1 MSTVFYDFR
10 GGFSPIFTLF
20 PRFFS
25 TNCHNAQ
32 KQTAKIGIIAYFT
45 IILKYGIIIG
55 GVARTAFPKI
65 KTKLKTRKEINTM
78 SEEIK
83 NTKAENAL
91 YNMAA
96 NLVTEIEKVVV
107 GKHNE
112 VVLLVT
118 AMLSGTHVL
127 IEDVPGVGKTTLA
140 SAIAK
145 AAGLQFKRAQFT
157 PDVMASDI
165 TGFNMYNRKTE
176 EFEFHEGLAMTN
188 IMLADEINRASPKT
202 QSALLEAME
211 EHKVTVDGVS
221 YPMPEP
227 FMVIATQNPS
237 GFVGTYPL
245 PEAQLDRFAM
255 KLSMGYPSVREEIA
269 IISDRK
275 KVDPSS
281 KIETVASATMIEKLR
296 DAVKNVHIDDAIY
309 EYIVS
314 LVVATRN
321 SEYLTLG
328 SSPRG
333 SLALMKTA
341 QAYAFMMGRD
351 YVLPEDVAMLYKRVI
366 GHRITLRQE
375 AKLNRITAT
384 DVLDNILRK
393 TEAPFISKK

>member
-1 MSTVFYDFR
+1 MRS
-10 GGFSPIFTLF
+10 
-20 PRFFS
+20 
-25 TNCHNAQ
+25 
-32 KQTAKIGIIAYFT
+32 AKIGIIAYFT

-65 KTKLKTRKEINTM
+65 KTKLKNRKEINTM

-91 YNMAA
+91 YTMAA

-118 AMLSGTHVL
+118 ALLSGTHVL

-269 IISDRK
+269 IISDRRQTPGRYFGSMGWM
-275 KVDPSS
+275 VSANS
-281 KIETVASATMIEKLR
+281 MRET
-296 DAVKNVHIDDAIY
+296 
-309 EYIVS
+309 
-314 LVVATRN
+314 
-321 SEYLTLG
+321 
-328 SSPRG
+328 
-333 SLALMKTA
+333 
-341 QAYAFMMGRD
+341 
-351 YVLPEDVAMLYKRVI
+351 
-366 GHRITLRQE
+366 
-375 AKLNRITAT
+375 
-384 DVLDNILRK
+384 
-393 TEAPFISKK
+393 

>member
-1 MSTVFYDFR
+1 MAEEFVNQHS
-10 GGFSPIFTLF
+10 
-20 PRFFS
+20 
-25 TNCHNAQ
+25 
-32 KQTAKIGIIAYFT
+32 
-45 IILKYGIIIG
+45 
-55 GVARTAFPKI
+55 
-65 KTKLKTRKEINTM
+65 KTDG
-78 SEEIK
+78 
-83 NTKAENAL
+83 AHYA
-91 YNMAA
+91 MAA

-227 FMVIATQNPS
+227 FMVIATQNPT

-245 PEAQLDRFAM
+245 PEAQLDRFALR
-255 KLSMGYPSVREEIA
+255 LSMGYPTPEQEIA
-269 IISDRK
+269 IIAGRVGKNPLDKVEPVLNADSINYIRNTVAK
-275 KVDPSS
+275 IKVDEQICS
-281 KIETVASATMIEKLR
+281 
-296 DAVKNVHIDDAIY
+296 
-309 EYIVS
+309 YIVA
-314 LVVATRN
+314 LITATRKHP
-321 SEYLTLG
+321 SFSLG
-328 SSPRG
+328 ASPRA
-333 SLALMKTA
+333 SLALMRTP
-341 QAYAFMMGRD
+341 R
-351 YVLPEDVAMLYKRVI
+351 ESS
-366 GHRITLRQE
+366 
-375 AKLNRITAT
+375 
-384 DVLDNILRK
+384 
-393 TEAPFISKK
+393 SKEGFSRM

>member
-1 MSTVFYDFR
+1 M
-10 GGFSPIFTLF
+10 
-20 PRFFS
+20 
-25 TNCHNAQ
+25 A
-32 KQTAKIGIIAYFT
+32 
-45 IILKYGIIIG
+45 
-55 GVARTAFPKI
+55 
-65 KTKLKTRKEINTM
+65 
-78 SEEIK
+78 EEIVS
-83 NTKAENAL
+83 NAKSDNN
-91 YNMAA
+91 YYTMAA

-118 AMLSGTHVL
+118 ALLSGTHVL

-140 SAIAK
+140 ATIAK

-255 KLSMGYPSVREEIA
+255 KLSMGYPSTREEIA

-275 KVDPSS
+275 LVDPST
-281 KIETVASATMIEKLR
+281 KIETVTNPNSLEKLR
-296 DAVKNVHIDDAIY
+296 NEVKKVHIDDAIY
-309 EYIVS
+309 AYIVA
-314 LVVATRN
+314 LVAATRN
-321 SEYLTLG
+321 SEYLSLG

-341 QAYAFMMGRD
+341 QAYAFMMNRE
-351 YVLPEDVAMLYKRVI
+351 YVLPEDVAVLYKRVI

-375 AKLNRITAT
+375 AKLNKITAN
-384 DVLDNILRK
+384 DVLEDILRR
-393 TEAPFISKK
+393 TEAPYLGKK

>member
-1 MSTVFYDFR
+1 M
-10 GGFSPIFTLF
+10 
-20 PRFFS
+20 
-25 TNCHNAQ
+25 A
-32 KQTAKIGIIAYFT
+32 
-45 IILKYGIIIG
+45 
-55 GVARTAFPKI
+55 
-65 KTKLKTRKEINTM
+65 
-78 SEEIK
+78 EEI
-83 NTKAENAL
+83 TKQASKTENAAIM
-91 YNMAA
+91 MA
-96 NLVTEIEKVVV
+96 NRLVEEIEKVVI

-118 AMLSGTHVL
+118 ALLSGTHVL
-127 IEDVPGVGKTTLA
+127 VEDVPGVGKTTLA

-255 KLSMGYPSVREEIA
+255 KLSMGYPSAKEEIN
-269 IISDRK
+269 IIADRRIE
-275 KVDPSS
+275 DPSS
-281 KIETVASATMIEKLR
+281 KIETVANANVLEKLR
-296 DAVKNVHIDDAIY
+296 TEVKKVHIDDAIY
-309 EYIVS
+309 AYIVA
-314 LVVATRN
+314 LVSATRS

-341 QAYAFMMGRD
+341 QAYAFMMRRE
-351 YVLPEDVAMLYKRVI
+351 YVLPEDVAVLYKKVI
-366 GHRITLRQE
+366 AHRITLRQE
-375 AKLNRITAT
+375 AKLNKITAN
-384 DVLDNILRK
+384 DVLDDILRR
-393 TEAPFISKK
+393 TEAPYLGKK

>member
-1 MSTVFYDFR
+1 MR
-10 GGFSPIFTLF
+10 P
-20 PRFFS
+20 
-25 TNCHNAQ
+25 
-32 KQTAKIGIIAYFT
+32 
-45 IILKYGIIIG
+45 ILK
-55 GVARTAFPKI
+55 P
-65 KTKLKTRKEINTM
+65 KLKTEIKNRKEINTM

-83 NTKAENAL
+83 NAKTENAI
-91 YNMAA
+91 YTMAA

-118 AMLSGTHVL
+118 ALLSGTHVL

-221 YPMPEP
+221 YAMPEP

-275 KVDPSS
+275 QVDPST
-281 KIETVASATMIEKLR
+281 KIETVASAAMIEKLR
-296 DAVKNVHIDDAIY
+296 ETVKSVHIDDAIY
-309 EYIVS
+309 EYIVN

-341 QAYAFMMGRD
+341 QAYAFMMNRD

-366 GHRITLRQE
+366 AHRITLRQE
-375 AKLNRITAT
+375 AKLNRITAA